1 MTTTSLSMPRRRPR
15 GRPPAGATREERL
28 KHIRA
33 AYLLGKR
40 ICSAR
45 GLAAHYG
52 VTKRTIYRWSELALT
67 YEDDEAEGLR
77 RLVGKD

>member
-1 MTTTSLSMPRRRPR
+1 
-15 GRPPAGATREERL
+15 L

-77 RLVGKD
+77 RELRRD